1 MRGAFYGL
9 LLLFMFVNFPAAA
22 DTMSLEVYYGDG
34 TFPDKKVTF
43 SRIGSGGEYL
53 DLSANFKEWKKY
65 GFGNC
70 NLSRMKAFNDSYFVK
85 LECDHGNLIIGLS
98 CWVIKDH
105 RGSVLRRD
113 SGQTLQLRSF
123 PGETF
128 NFKLSCE

>member
-1 MRGAFYGL
+1 MRGALYGVL
-9 LLLFMFVNFPAAA
+9 MLSAFVNLPVAA
-22 DTMSLEVYYGDG
+22 DSMSLEVYYGDSV
-34 TFPDKKVTF
+34 PDKKVTF

-53 DLSANFKEWKKY
+53 DLSADFKEWNKY

-70 NLSRMKAFNDSYFVK
+70 NLSRSKVFNNSYFVK
-85 LECDHGNLIIGLS
+85 LQCDHGNLIVGLN

-105 RGSVLRRD
+105 RGIVVRRD
-113 SGQTLQLRSF
+113 SGQTLQLRSI